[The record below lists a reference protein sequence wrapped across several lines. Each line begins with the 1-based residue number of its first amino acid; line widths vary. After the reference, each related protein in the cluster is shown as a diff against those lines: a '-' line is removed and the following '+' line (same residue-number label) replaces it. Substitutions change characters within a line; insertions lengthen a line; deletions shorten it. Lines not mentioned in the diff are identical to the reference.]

1 MSRSYTDSLFSN
13 LPAIYREYGKDGYL
27 YRLLSLFGDTLQA
40 IEYEV
45 DGLHN
50 NLNPGRARAD
60 FLPWLASWVALALDE
75 TWPESR
81 RRELI
86 GRIVELYKW
95 RGTIYGIRTF
105 VEIYTGIRP
114 EIIEPFNAGWV
125 IGARSTVGED
135 TKIYEPSEDPHS
147 FSVIVNSFE
156 RLTSE
161 QRQKI
166 MSVVELQ
173 KPAHT
178 RVIHFGWSHGFWQ
191 VGVRSTVGSDMET
204 GG

>member
-1 MSRSYTDSLFSN
+1 MKESYTDYLFRN
-13 LPAIYREYGKDGYL
+13 LPAIYREDGTEGYL
-27 YRLLSLFGDTLQA
+27 YRVLSLFGDELQA
-40 IEYEV
+40 LEYEI

-50 NLNPGRARAD
+50 YLNPERTRAE

-86 GRIVELYKW
+86 GRIVDLYKW
-95 RGTIYGIRTF
+95 RGTIEGIKTF

-114 EIIEPFNAGWV
+114 EIIKPFKVGWV
-125 IGARSTVGED
+125 IGVRSTIGED
-135 TKIYEPSEDPHS
+135 TKIYEVREDPHS

-156 RLTSE
+156 KLSSE
-161 QRQKI
+161 QKRKI
-166 MSVVELQ
+166 MAVVELQ

-178 RVIHFGWSHGFWQ
+178 RVIHYGWSHGFWQ
-191 VGVRSTVGSDMET
+191 VGVRSTVGKDMET

>member
-1 MSRSYTDSLFSN
+1 MKESYTDYLFRN
-13 LPAIYREYGKDGYL
+13 LPAIYREDGKEGYP
-27 YRLLSLFGDTLQA
+27 YRLLSLFGDVLQ
-40 IEYEV
+40 ELEFEV

-50 NLNPGRARAD
+50 YLNPERTRAE
-60 FLPWLASWVALALDE
+60 FLSWLASWVALALDE

-86 GRIVELYKW
+86 RRIVDLYKW
-95 RGTIYGIRTF
+95 RGTIEGIKTF

-114 EIIEPFNAGWV
+114 EIIEPFKVGWR
-125 IGARSTVGED
+125 IGVYSTIGED
-135 TKIYEPSEDPHS
+135 TKIYEAQEDPHS

-156 RLTSE
+156 KLSSE
-161 QRQKI
+161 QKRKI
-166 MSVVELQ
+166 MAVVEIQ

-178 RVIHFGWSHGFWQ
+178 RVIHFGWYEGFWQ
-191 VGVRSTVGSDMET
+191 VGVRSKIGADIEL

>member
-1 MSRSYTDSLFSN
+1 MKESYTDYLFRN
-13 LPAIYREYGKDGYL
+13 LPAIYREDGKDGYP
-27 YRLLSLFGDTLQA
+27 YRLLSLFGDVLQEL
-40 IEYEV
+40 EYEI

-50 NLNPGRARAD
+50 YLNPERTRAE

-86 GRIVELYKW
+86 TRIVDLYKW
-95 RGTIYGIRTF
+95 RGTIEGIKTF

-114 EIIEPFNAGWV
+114 EIIEPFYVGWV
-125 IGARSTVGED
+125 IGVRSTIGED
-135 TKIYEPSEDPHS
+135 TKIYEIKEDAHS

-156 RLTSE
+156 KLSSE
-161 QRQKI
+161 QKRKI
-166 MSVVELQ
+166 MAVVELQ

-178 RVIHFGWSHGFWQ
+178 RVIHFGWYHGFWQ
-191 VGVRSTVGSDMET
+191 VGVRSTIGADIEL

>member
-1 MSRSYTDSLFSN
+1 MKESYTEYLFRN
-13 LPAIYREYGKDGYL
+13 LPAIYREDGREGYT
-27 YRLLSLFGDTLQA
+27 YRLLSLFGDELQEL
-40 IEYEV
+40 EYEI

-50 NLNPGRARAD
+50 YLSPERTRAEI
-60 FLPWLASWVALALDE
+60 LPWLASWVALALDE

-86 GRIVELYKW
+86 RRIVDLYKW
-95 RGTIYGIRTF
+95 RGTIEGIKTF

-114 EIIEPFNAGWV
+114 EIIEPFKAGWV
-125 IGARSTVGED
+125 IGIRSTIGED

-156 RLTSE
+156 KLTAE
-161 QRQKI
+161 QKQKI
-166 MSVVELQ
+166 MAVVELQ

-178 RVIHFGWSHGFWQ
+178 RVIHFGWHASFWQ
-191 VGVRSTVGSDMET
+191 VGVRSTVGIDTET

>member
-1 MSRSYTDSLFSN
+1 MKETYTDYLFRN
-13 LPAIYREYGKDGYL
+13 LPTIYREDGKTGYP
-27 YRLLSLFGDTLQA
+27 YRLLSLFGDVLQELEFE
-40 IEYEV
+40 I

-50 NLNPGRARAD
+50 YLNPERTRAE

-86 GRIVELYKW
+86 TRIVDLYKW
-95 RGTIYGIRTF
+95 RGTIEGIKTF

-114 EIIEPFNAGWV
+114 EIIEPFKTGWR
-125 IGARSTVGED
+125 IGVYSTIGED
-135 TKIYEPSEDPHS
+135 TKIYEAREDPHS

-156 RLTSE
+156 KLSFE
-161 QRQKI
+161 QKRKI
-166 MSVVELQ
+166 MAVVELQ

-178 RVIHFGWSHGFWQ
+178 RVIHFGWYEGFWQ
-191 VGVRSTVGSDMET
+191 VGVRSTIGADIE

>member
-1 MSRSYTDSLFSN
+1 MERRDTS
-13 LPAIYREYGKDGYL
+13 I
-27 YRLLSLFGDTLQA
+27 LLSLFGDELQRL
-40 IEYEV
+40 EYEI

-50 NLNPGRARAD
+50 YLSPERTREN

-75 TWPESR
+75 TWPERR

-86 GRIVELYKW
+86 RRIVDLYKW
-95 RGTIYGIRTF
+95 RGTIEGIKTF

-114 EIIEPFNAGWV
+114 EIIEPFKAGWV
-125 IGARSTVGED
+125 IGIRSTIGED

-156 RLTSE
+156 KLSTE
-161 QRQKI
+161 QKQKI
-166 MSVVELQ
+166 MAVVELQ

-178 RVIHFGWSHGFWQ
+178 RVIHFGWAHGFWQ
-191 VGVRSTVGSDMET
+191 VGVRSTVGIDTET